1 MNNINMN
8 FDQGTNNMDINRN
21 TNTPLFKRNI
31 SFNENNM
38 PQQQSPGNYEQPN
51 LNVVHGSQ
59 VPDIGIDLI
68 MNKNAKPK
76 RINTFDGSN
85 QSPRSEDQHSN
96 LFDSDNNSSYSSDD
110 ASSMNQNQQ
119 PTKSYFANNNDDTDS
134 TDDNSYNSGDN
145 RQGSQMN
152 YNTAPRYG
160 GSYQQPQFKPISE
173 EDLLNEKKE
182 LLYQFD
188 RLEKRGIR
196 IPKRY
201 SINSDL
207 EEMKADFDKLK
218 REKETDAS
226 IHFQRKMLMAFVS
239 GTEYLNT
246 KFDPFSVKLNGWSE
260 EIHNDIQNYD
270 DIFEELHEKYKGKA
284 NMSPELRLIFS
295 LGGSAFMFHLTNSM
309 FSQTNIPGLGDVLK
323 NNPQLAKS
331 FANAALN
338 QMGQDGNSQAAS
350 FMNFNNT
357 MNSQQQ
363 GQAQAQYQAQQS
375 KNMKGPSNIDEILK
389 DLESQDLDDKIDEMS
404 LLDSESSDDSSL
416 NDLLTKKKNRKGKK
430 RSLNI

>member
-1 MNNINMN
+1 MN

-21 TNTPLFKRNI
+21 ANGPLFKRNI
-31 SFNENNM
+31 SFNENNN
-38 PQQQSPGNYEQPN
+38 PQQNQGVYEQPN
-51 LNVVHGSQ
+51 LNMVHGSQ
-59 VPDIGIDLI
+59 VPDIGLDLI
-68 MNKNAKPK
+68 MNKSSKPR
-76 RINTFDGSN
+76 RINSFDGSN

-96 LFDSDNNSSYSSDD
+96 LFESDDNNSGYSSDNV
-110 ASSMNQNQQ
+110 SMNQGQKPN
-119 PTKSYFANNNDDTDS
+119 KSYFVNNNDDNESSD
-134 TDDNSYNSGDN
+134 DDNSERVGP
-145 RQGSQMN
+145 QMN
-152 YNTAPRYG
+152 YNSAPRYG
-160 GSYQQPQFKPISE
+160 GNYQQPQFKPVSE

-226 IHFQRKMLMAFVS
+226 INFQRKMLMAFVS

-246 KFDPFSVKLNGWSE
+246 KFDPFSVKLTGWSE
-260 EIHNDIQNYD
+260 EVHNDVQNYD

-284 NMSPELRLIFS
+284 NMSPELRLLFS

-338 QMGQDGNSQAAS
+338 QMGAEGNTQAAS
-350 FMNFNNT
+350 FMNFNN
-357 MNSQQQ
+357 MQQ

-375 KNMKGPSNIDEILK
+375 RGMKGPSNIDDILHEI
-389 DLESQDLDDKIDEMS
+389 ENNDLDEKMEDMS
-404 LLDSESSDDSSL
+404 ILGSDTSDDSSL